1 MKKFFLAI
9 LVACGFFVPATANAM
24 TSNELLAKLTADY
37 QINGY
42 NYHLTDGAK
51 VLAERYLN
59 QNPVSSTDAD
69 YIAGKIDEA
78 VAAMRNSGVSDFS
91 DLSKLPASLKA
102 TLKQLVQDI
111 AANTSVKATITNGSI
126 IIYNADGSEFAELS
140 GFEIKD
146 NSVKNNSGSTS
157 GISNSVVKN
166 TGANVD
172 IVAASALLIT
182 ALGSAF
188 VVKNIKENAN
198 A

>member
-1 MKKFFLAI
+1 M
-9 LVACGFFVPATANAM
+9 
-24 TSNELLAKLTADY
+24 
-37 QINGY
+37 
-42 NYHLTDGAK
+42 TDGAK

-111 AANTSVKATITNGSI
+111 AANTSVKATVINGRV
-126 IIYNADGSEFAELS
+126 IIYNADGSKFAELS
-140 GFEIKD
+140 GFEVEN
-146 NSVKNNSGSTS
+146 NSGNNSGSSSSSNKS

>member
-1 MKKFFLAI
+1 MLA
-9 LVACGFFVPATANAM
+9 VFFVPATANAM

-42 NYHLTDGAK
+42 TYHLTDGAK

-111 AANTSVKATITNGSI
+111 AANTSVKVTVINGRV
-126 IIYNADGSEFAELS
+126 IIYNADGSVFAELS
-140 GFEIKD
+140 GFEVEN
-146 NSVKNNSGSTS
+146 NSGNNSGSSSSSNKS
-157 GISNSVVKN
+157 GINNSVVKN